1 MAIAISIFDVSSAG
15 FKYSQDRVCTDGNI
29 ITSRGPAT
37 AMDFGLALASAVT
50 GEDMVKK
57 VGSPMLVDL

>member
-1 MAIAISIFDVSSAG
+1 MCV
-15 FKYSQDRVCTDGNI
+15 DGNL

-50 GEDMVKK
+50 GEDMTQK
-57 VGSPMLVDL
+57 VGHPMLTNL